1 MYEIIEFL
9 KNILLLDLIISFIL
23 TDFNNMMIKELLKQ
37 NKIIKKRNEKIKSL
51 LHKIFKN

>member
-9 KNILLLDLIISFIL
+9 KNILLLDLIISFIS